1 MKIAWLVMTFLAGIL
16 IPAQAAMNA
25 RMRTFVGN
33 PLYSAGINFLVGLTA
48 LTIVIAISSRLGQ
61 AGSWQEATRAPWW
74 AWCGGCIG
82 VLIVLSGVLVIPR
95 TGAAVFTATIMIG
108 QLAGALI
115 LDHYGLF
122 GLQTRIIT
130 PSRVVGMLLLLLGIW
145 FVQRR

>member
-1 MKIAWLVMTFLAGIL
+1 MKAGWLAITFLAGLL

-33 PLYSAGINFLVGLTA
+33 PLYSAGINFLVGLIA
-48 LTIVIAISSRLGQ
+48 LTVVTAVSTRLGQ
-61 AGSWQEATRAPWW
+61 EGAWRESLQAPWW

-95 TGAAVFTATIMIG
+95 TGAALFTATIMIG
-108 QLAGALI
+108 QLAGALV

-122 GLQTRIIT
+122 GLPTRSIT
-130 PSRVVGMLLLLLGIW
+130 PSRVVGVLLLLIGIW